1 MTNRAASAR
10 FTDQVRSSRSSESY
24 LESMVNT
31 ASPARLRLLLIERAI
46 DVAGTLASTW
56 RDGKELGANQY
67 SLKLLELLNELLS
80 GVVGGPSPEQQKIC
94 HQVSDLYVFLTKH
107 LLGAEEASDSEAINQ
122 IATIL
127 QTEAETWRGVCAQQ
141 SGQQGSSTGTI
152 PSIDGGPLPS
162 EGLNLQ
168 V

>member
-1 MTNRAASAR
+1 MTNYAASAR
-10 FTDQVRSSRSSESY
+10 LTNQGRSSRSSESY

-56 RDGKELGANQY
+56 RNGKELGSNQH

-80 GVVGGPSPEQQKIC
+80 GVVGGPSQEQQEVC
-94 HQVSDLYVFLTKH
+94 HKVSDLYVFLTQH
-107 LLGAEEASDSEAINQ
+107 LMRAEEASDTDAIIQ
-122 IATIL
+122 ISTIL
-127 QTEAETWRGVCAQQ
+127 QTEAETWRSVCGQQ
-141 SGQQGSSTGTI
+141 SGQQATLTGGI
-152 PSIDGGPLPS
+152 PSVDGSVLPS

-168 V
+168 A